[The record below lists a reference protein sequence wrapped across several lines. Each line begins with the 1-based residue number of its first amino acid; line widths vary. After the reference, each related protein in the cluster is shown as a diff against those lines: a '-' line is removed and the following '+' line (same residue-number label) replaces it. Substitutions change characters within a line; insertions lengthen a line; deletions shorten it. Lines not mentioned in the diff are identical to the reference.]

1 MKASDQINKM
11 FHLDFFISTHR
22 AVEMRPKSKHFL
34 GQDINA
40 TDVTPVPNE
49 NLWKNLQIL
58 AFTFFDLYLPV
69 GKNLK
74 MRDIHFFAI
83 VTS

>member
-1 MKASDQINKM
+1 MKAYDQINKM
-11 FHLDFFISTHR
+11 FHLDFFISTYR

-34 GQDINA
+34 GQNINA

-58 AFTFFDLYLPV
+58 AFTFFRFVPT
-69 GKNLK
+69 G
-74 MRDIHFFAI
+74 R
-83 VTS
+83 

>member
-1 MKASDQINKM
+1 MYD
-11 FHLDFFISTHR
+11 LDFFISTHR

-49 NLWKNLQIL
+49 SLWKNLQIV
-58 AFTFFDLYLPV
+58 AFTFFDL
-69 GKNLK
+69 
-74 MRDIHFFAI
+74 
-83 VTS
+83 

>member
-1 MKASDQINKM
+1 MEFELRSFIAATILKISLSQRYHMKASDQINKM

-49 NLWKNLQIL
+49 NL
-58 AFTFFDLYLPV
+58 
-69 GKNLK
+69 
-74 MRDIHFFAI
+74 
-83 VTS
+83 

>member
-69 GKNLK
+69 GKN
-74 MRDIHFFAI
+74 
-83 VTS
+83 